1 MRVEQPRSTW
11 LADDSRLITRSLRAS
26 DTRSLSAR
34 ASSHW
39 STPVCFS
46 HAWLSAHHQRR
57 RAASQLSRTSIAAQ
71 AASVTPLFA
80 PRCLHGCKP
89 VLCRCCVTI
98 GLGLHDN
105 RPAPWWCARI
115 ARVQCAPHDV
125 VELGRRGWGQCV
137 WVPKVRVA
145 CDEIDEHGSRHRG
158 GAIVRSSPVGRAVHD
173 AMRSAPAWCPNQQ
186 AVASEQCLRHLEL
199 TGSGARGRQ
208 AEA

>member
-1 MRVEQPRSTW
+1 VVESAHAMCMRGRARGERVGGCSEAEGTIMRVEQPRSTW

-80 PRCLHGCKP
+80 PRCLH
-89 VLCRCCVTI
+89 
-98 GLGLHDN
+98 
-105 RPAPWWCARI
+105 
-115 ARVQCAPHDV
+115 
-125 VELGRRGWGQCV
+125 E
-137 WVPKVRVA
+137 
-145 CDEIDEHGSRHRG
+145 
-158 GAIVRSSPVGRAVHD
+158 
-173 AMRSAPAWCPNQQ
+173 
-186 AVASEQCLRHLEL
+186 
-199 TGSGARGRQ
+199 
-208 AEA
+208 